1 MRHVFALLL
10 LTLLL
15 SGCSTN
21 PNLKQLNIES
31 GFIDAPGGPVW
42 YEVMAGGDGI
52 PLLTIHGGP
61 GSTSCGMQVLAT
73 LNDNRPVIRYDQLG
87 TGRSG
92 RPTDRSLWNRDRF
105 VEELSVLRR
114 ELGLEK
120 VHLLGHSWG
129 ASLAAYYVLETGG
142 KGVQSLILSSPLIS
156 TEAWVADANFL
167 RKTLPPE
174 VQRVLD
180 ENEAA
185 GTLDSP
191 EYKLATAYFYDL
203 FVTRGEA
210 VEHFDCTDAPG
221 NSLIY
226 SQMWGP
232 TEFLSTGS
240 LIDFDLRPRLAT
252 ISVPTLFLTG
262 EYDEARP
269 ETVSRFASKVP
280 NSRFEVISGVAHAS
294 LNRAPEVYRERVRT
308 FINRVERTD
317 NP

>member
-1 MRHVFALLL
+1 MRHVFAPLLVILLL
-10 LTLLL
+10 C
-15 SGCSTN
+15 SCSTD
-21 PNLKQLNIES
+21 PSPKRLTISS
-31 GFIDAPGGPVW
+31 GFVDVPGGPVW
-42 YEVMAGGDGI
+42 YEVMASGDGI

-61 GSTSCGMQVLAT
+61 GSTSCTMQGLAT
-73 LNDNRPVIRYDQLG
+73 LDDNRPVIRYDQLG

-92 RPTDRSLWNRDRF
+92 RPTDPSLWNRDRCG
-105 VEELSVLRR
+105 EELSALRR

-129 ASLAAYYVLETGG
+129 GSLAAYYVLETGG
-142 KGVQSLILSSPLIS
+142 EGVQSLILSSPLIS
-156 TEAWVADANFL
+156 TEVWIADATLL
-167 RKTLPPE
+167 RKTLPLE

-191 EYKLATAYFYDL
+191 EYKKATAAFYDL
-203 FVTRGEA
+203 FVNRGEA
-210 VEHFDCTDAPG
+210 VERFDCTDAPG

-226 SQMWGP
+226 NQMWGP

-240 LIDFDLRPRLAT
+240 LVDFDLRPRLAA

-269 ETVSRFASKVP
+269 ETIAGFASKVP
-280 NSRFEVISGVAHAS
+280 NAQVEVIAGVAHAS
-294 LNRAPEVYRERVRT
+294 LNRAPDVYREHVRA
-308 FINRVERTD
+308 FLNQVERAD
-317 NP
+317 SP